1 MMYPGTL
8 NWHQGLDVAVKAFAE
23 IVDRAPNAEFHIYGE
38 GPTRSMLAELAQNLG
53 LNGRIH
59 FYDPK
64 PLRDIVQVMSQ
75 ADLAVVPKR
84 AESFGNEAVSTKVL
98 EFMALGIPVLQSRT
112 KVGTY
117 YDTESRVKFFESEN
131 VDDLAKCMLLLIRDQ
146 QLRERLVANAL
157 EYVKENNWMVK
168 KHVYLELV
176 DSLTGFGTRREETRA
191 PAVA

>member
-1 MMYPGTL
+1 M
-8 NWHQGLDVAVKAFAE
+8 
-23 IVDRAPNAEFHIYGE
+23 
-38 GPTRSMLAELAQNLG
+38 
-53 LNGRIH
+53 
-59 FYDPK
+59 
-64 PLRDIVQVMSQ
+64 
-75 ADLAVVPKR
+75 
-84 AESFGNEAVSTKVL
+84 
-98 EFMALGIPVLQSRT
+98 LQSRT